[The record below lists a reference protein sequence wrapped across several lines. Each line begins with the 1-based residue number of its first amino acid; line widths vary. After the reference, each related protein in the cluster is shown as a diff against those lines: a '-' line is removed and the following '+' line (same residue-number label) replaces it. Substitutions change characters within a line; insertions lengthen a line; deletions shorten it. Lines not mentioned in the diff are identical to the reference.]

1 MGFLSLFVVA
11 LVPILKV
18 LLVTGVGLLIALER
32 IDLLGANA
40 RRNLNAIVF
49 YVFNPAL
56 VSSNLAKTIT
66 FSSLVTM
73 WFMPVNILLTF
84 VIGSALGWV
93 LIKITRTPQHLQ
105 GLVLGC
111 CSAGNLGNL
120 LLIIIP
126 AICEEEDNP
135 FGDSDCSTNGEA
147 YASLSLAIGAI
158 GIWSYVYTIMRI
170 SANKCKR
177 EINLDDSTISI
188 RTSGETLEILS
199 EGCTEALLPS
209 KDCPSSRECSDEVE
223 LTHAGSEGKQKVPF
237 LEKIKQQVEILMEKI
252 DLKKVFA
259 PSTIG
264 VIVGFFIGLI
274 SPIRK
279 LIIGDSAPLHVI
291 ESSAYFVGEAAVP
304 STTLIMGANLLKG
317 LKGSDVSIVVI
328 LGIMAV
334 RYIALP
340 LLGVVVVKAA
350 HHFGLVGSN
359 SLFQFVL
366 MLQYA
371 LPPAMSTGTMSQLFE
386 FGQSECSVIMLWT
399 YAVLDIFRGMGYYL
413 ISAVEDGVGDG
424 KAVGVGSGRRRGGA
438 RTRDQTLLC
447 PCDRAVDLFVPNFFN
462 LPWRRSGCF
471 DWSLESGLM
480 RRSGII
486 LRMGLLDL
494 FFVASMPVIRVLLL
508 TALGSFLALDR
519 IDILGDVVR
528 KQLNTVVFF
537 VFNPALVYSNLANT
551 ITLDRMVLLW
561 FMPLN
566 ILTVCIIG
574 SALGLLLVKTTRAP
588 QHLKGLILGSCAAGN
603 MGNMPLIIIPA
614 VCREKGSPFGAPDVC
629 HTFAM
634 AYASLS
640 MAIGAICL
648 WSYVYNIVR
657 VFSSNAREGINLHN
671 SPINMNRESLLA
683 SGDCS
688 ISEEYSHQF
697 TLPHPLSEENLQVA
711 ISGKMKQLLRKF
723 SRKIN
728 LKELLAPSTT
738 GAIVGFIIGMVPHLR
753 KLIIGGTAP
762 LHVVQDSA
770 SLLGDAAIPSIIL
783 IMGGNLLK
791 GLKGSGIQLSFIV
804 GILAVRFI
812 FLPLLGIII
821 VKGALRFGLVHPD
834 PLFQFVLLL
843 QYAVPPAINL
853 GTIIQLF
860 GAGESEC
867 SVIMLWTY
875 GLASVSLT
883 LWSTLFM
890 WLVS

>member
-170 SANKCKR
+170 SANKCKK

-399 YAVLDIFRGMGYYL
+399 YAV
-413 ISAVEDGVGDG
+413 
-424 KAVGVGSGRRRGGA
+424 
-438 RTRDQTLLC
+438 
-447 PCDRAVDLFVPNFFN
+447 
-462 LPWRRSGCF
+462 
-471 DWSLESGLM
+471 
-480 RRSGII
+480 
-486 LRMGLLDL
+486 
-494 FFVASMPVIRVLLL
+494 
-508 TALGSFLALDR
+508 
-519 IDILGDVVR
+519 
-528 KQLNTVVFF
+528 
-537 VFNPALVYSNLANT
+537 
-551 ITLDRMVLLW
+551 
-561 FMPLN
+561 
-566 ILTVCIIG
+566 
-574 SALGLLLVKTTRAP
+574 
-588 QHLKGLILGSCAAGN
+588 AA
-603 MGNMPLIIIPA
+603 
-614 VCREKGSPFGAPDVC
+614 F
-629 HTFAM
+629 
-634 AYASLS
+634 
-640 MAIGAICL
+640 
-648 WSYVYNIVR
+648 
-657 VFSSNAREGINLHN
+657 
-671 SPINMNRESLLA
+671 
-683 SGDCS
+683 
-688 ISEEYSHQF
+688 
-697 TLPHPLSEENLQVA
+697 
-711 ISGKMKQLLRKF
+711 
-723 SRKIN
+723 
-728 LKELLAPSTT
+728 
-738 GAIVGFIIGMVPHLR
+738 
-753 KLIIGGTAP
+753 
-762 LHVVQDSA
+762 
-770 SLLGDAAIPSIIL
+770 
-783 IMGGNLLK
+783 
-791 GLKGSGIQLSFIV
+791 
-804 GILAVRFI
+804 
-812 FLPLLGIII
+812 
-821 VKGALRFGLVHPD
+821 
-834 PLFQFVLLL
+834 
-843 QYAVPPAINL
+843 
-853 GTIIQLF
+853 
-860 GAGESEC
+860 
-867 SVIMLWTY
+867 
-875 GLASVSLT
+875 SLT
-883 LWSTLFM
+883 LWSSFFM

>member
-1 MGFLSLFVVA
+1 
-11 LVPILKV
+11 
-18 LLVTGVGLLIALER
+18 
-32 IDLLGANA
+32 
-40 RRNLNAIVF
+40 
-49 YVFNPAL
+49 
-56 VSSNLAKTIT
+56 
-66 FSSLVTM
+66 
-73 WFMPVNILLTF
+73 
-84 VIGSALGWV
+84 
-93 LIKITRTPQHLQ
+93 
-105 GLVLGC
+105 
-111 CSAGNLGNL
+111 
-120 LLIIIP
+120 
-126 AICEEEDNP
+126 
-135 FGDSDCSTNGEA
+135 
-147 YASLSLAIGAI
+147 
-158 GIWSYVYTIMRI
+158 
-170 SANKCKR
+170 
-177 EINLDDSTISI
+177 
-188 RTSGETLEILS
+188 
-199 EGCTEALLPS
+199 
-209 KDCPSSRECSDEVE
+209 
-223 LTHAGSEGKQKVPF
+223 
-237 LEKIKQQVEILMEKI
+237 
-252 DLKKVFA
+252 
-259 PSTIG
+259 
-264 VIVGFFIGLI
+264 
-274 SPIRK
+274 
-279 LIIGDSAPLHVI
+279 
-291 ESSAYFVGEAAVP
+291 
-304 STTLIMGANLLKG
+304 
-317 LKGSDVSIVVI
+317 
-328 LGIMAV
+328 
-334 RYIALP
+334 
-340 LLGVVVVKAA
+340 
-350 HHFGLVGSN
+350 
-359 SLFQFVL
+359 
-366 MLQYA
+366 
-371 LPPAMSTGTMSQLFE
+371 
-386 FGQSECSVIMLWT
+386 
-399 YAVLDIFRGMGYYL
+399 
-413 ISAVEDGVGDG
+413 
-424 KAVGVGSGRRRGGA
+424 
-438 RTRDQTLLC
+438 
-447 PCDRAVDLFVPNFFN
+447 
-462 LPWRRSGCF
+462 
-471 DWSLESGLM
+471 
-480 RRSGII
+480 
-486 LRMGLLDL
+486 MGLLDL

-657 VFSSNAREGINLHN
+657 IFSSNAREGINLH
-671 SPINMNRESLLA
+671 
-683 SGDCS
+683 CS
-688 ISEEYSHQF
+688 ISEEYPHQF
-697 TLPHPLSEENLQVA
+697 TLPHPLSEENLQV
-711 ISGKMKQLLRKF
+711 
-723 SRKIN
+723 
-728 LKELLAPSTT
+728 
-738 GAIVGFIIGMVPHLR
+738 VPTCLFCYCWLYHWN
-753 KLIIGGTAP
+753 GSSSSEVN
-762 LHVVQDSA
+762 HWW
-770 SLLGDAAIPSIIL
+770 DAAIPSIIL

>member
-1 MGFLSLFVVA
+1 
-11 LVPILKV
+11 
-18 LLVTGVGLLIALER
+18 
-32 IDLLGANA
+32 
-40 RRNLNAIVF
+40 
-49 YVFNPAL
+49 
-56 VSSNLAKTIT
+56 
-66 FSSLVTM
+66 
-73 WFMPVNILLTF
+73 
-84 VIGSALGWV
+84 
-93 LIKITRTPQHLQ
+93 
-105 GLVLGC
+105 
-111 CSAGNLGNL
+111 
-120 LLIIIP
+120 
-126 AICEEEDNP
+126 
-135 FGDSDCSTNGEA
+135 
-147 YASLSLAIGAI
+147 
-158 GIWSYVYTIMRI
+158 
-170 SANKCKR
+170 
-177 EINLDDSTISI
+177 
-188 RTSGETLEILS
+188 
-199 EGCTEALLPS
+199 
-209 KDCPSSRECSDEVE
+209 
-223 LTHAGSEGKQKVPF
+223 
-237 LEKIKQQVEILMEKI
+237 
-252 DLKKVFA
+252 
-259 PSTIG
+259 
-264 VIVGFFIGLI
+264 
-274 SPIRK
+274 
-279 LIIGDSAPLHVI
+279 
-291 ESSAYFVGEAAVP
+291 
-304 STTLIMGANLLKG
+304 
-317 LKGSDVSIVVI
+317 
-328 LGIMAV
+328 
-334 RYIALP
+334 
-340 LLGVVVVKAA
+340 
-350 HHFGLVGSN
+350 
-359 SLFQFVL
+359 
-366 MLQYA
+366 
-371 LPPAMSTGTMSQLFE
+371 
-386 FGQSECSVIMLWT
+386 
-399 YAVLDIFRGMGYYL
+399 
-413 ISAVEDGVGDG
+413 
-424 KAVGVGSGRRRGGA
+424 
-438 RTRDQTLLC
+438 
-447 PCDRAVDLFVPNFFN
+447 
-462 LPWRRSGCF
+462 
-471 DWSLESGLM
+471 
-480 RRSGII
+480 
-486 LRMGLLDL
+486 MGLLDL

-688 ISEEYSHQF
+688 ISEEYPHQF
-697 TLPHPLSEENLQVA
+697 TLPHPLSEENLQ
-711 ISGKMKQLLRKF
+711 
-723 SRKIN
+723 
-728 LKELLAPSTT
+728 
-738 GAIVGFIIGMVPHLR
+738 IVGFIIGMVPHLR

>member
-1 MGFLSLFVVA
+1 
-11 LVPILKV
+11 
-18 LLVTGVGLLIALER
+18 
-32 IDLLGANA
+32 
-40 RRNLNAIVF
+40 
-49 YVFNPAL
+49 
-56 VSSNLAKTIT
+56 
-66 FSSLVTM
+66 
-73 WFMPVNILLTF
+73 
-84 VIGSALGWV
+84 
-93 LIKITRTPQHLQ
+93 
-105 GLVLGC
+105 
-111 CSAGNLGNL
+111 
-120 LLIIIP
+120 
-126 AICEEEDNP
+126 
-135 FGDSDCSTNGEA
+135 
-147 YASLSLAIGAI
+147 
-158 GIWSYVYTIMRI
+158 
-170 SANKCKR
+170 
-177 EINLDDSTISI
+177 
-188 RTSGETLEILS
+188 
-199 EGCTEALLPS
+199 
-209 KDCPSSRECSDEVE
+209 
-223 LTHAGSEGKQKVPF
+223 
-237 LEKIKQQVEILMEKI
+237 
-252 DLKKVFA
+252 
-259 PSTIG
+259 
-264 VIVGFFIGLI
+264 
-274 SPIRK
+274 
-279 LIIGDSAPLHVI
+279 
-291 ESSAYFVGEAAVP
+291 
-304 STTLIMGANLLKG
+304 
-317 LKGSDVSIVVI
+317 
-328 LGIMAV
+328 
-334 RYIALP
+334 
-340 LLGVVVVKAA
+340 
-350 HHFGLVGSN
+350 
-359 SLFQFVL
+359 
-366 MLQYA
+366 
-371 LPPAMSTGTMSQLFE
+371 
-386 FGQSECSVIMLWT
+386 
-399 YAVLDIFRGMGYYL
+399 
-413 ISAVEDGVGDG
+413 
-424 KAVGVGSGRRRGGA
+424 
-438 RTRDQTLLC
+438 
-447 PCDRAVDLFVPNFFN
+447 
-462 LPWRRSGCF
+462 
-471 DWSLESGLM
+471 
-480 RRSGII
+480 
-486 LRMGLLDL
+486 MGLLDL

-657 VFSSNAREGINLHN
+657 IFSSNAREGINLH
-671 SPINMNRESLLA
+671 
-683 SGDCS
+683 CS
-688 ISEEYSHQF
+688 ISEEYPHQF
-697 TLPHPLSEENLQVA
+697 TLPHPLSEENLQVVA

>member
-1 MGFLSLFVVA
+1 
-11 LVPILKV
+11 
-18 LLVTGVGLLIALER
+18 
-32 IDLLGANA
+32 
-40 RRNLNAIVF
+40 
-49 YVFNPAL
+49 
-56 VSSNLAKTIT
+56 
-66 FSSLVTM
+66 
-73 WFMPVNILLTF
+73 
-84 VIGSALGWV
+84 
-93 LIKITRTPQHLQ
+93 
-105 GLVLGC
+105 
-111 CSAGNLGNL
+111 
-120 LLIIIP
+120 
-126 AICEEEDNP
+126 
-135 FGDSDCSTNGEA
+135 
-147 YASLSLAIGAI
+147 
-158 GIWSYVYTIMRI
+158 
-170 SANKCKR
+170 
-177 EINLDDSTISI
+177 
-188 RTSGETLEILS
+188 
-199 EGCTEALLPS
+199 
-209 KDCPSSRECSDEVE
+209 
-223 LTHAGSEGKQKVPF
+223 
-237 LEKIKQQVEILMEKI
+237 
-252 DLKKVFA
+252 
-259 PSTIG
+259 
-264 VIVGFFIGLI
+264 
-274 SPIRK
+274 
-279 LIIGDSAPLHVI
+279 
-291 ESSAYFVGEAAVP
+291 
-304 STTLIMGANLLKG
+304 
-317 LKGSDVSIVVI
+317 
-328 LGIMAV
+328 
-334 RYIALP
+334 
-340 LLGVVVVKAA
+340 
-350 HHFGLVGSN
+350 
-359 SLFQFVL
+359 
-366 MLQYA
+366 
-371 LPPAMSTGTMSQLFE
+371 
-386 FGQSECSVIMLWT
+386 
-399 YAVLDIFRGMGYYL
+399 
-413 ISAVEDGVGDG
+413 
-424 KAVGVGSGRRRGGA
+424 
-438 RTRDQTLLC
+438 
-447 PCDRAVDLFVPNFFN
+447 
-462 LPWRRSGCF
+462 
-471 DWSLESGLM
+471 
-480 RRSGII
+480 
-486 LRMGLLDL
+486 
-494 FFVASMPVIRVLLL
+494 MPVIRVLLL

-657 VFSSNAREGINLHN
+657 IFSSNAREGINLH
-671 SPINMNRESLLA
+671 
-683 SGDCS
+683 CS
-688 ISEEYSHQF
+688 ISEEYPHQF
-697 TLPHPLSEENLQVA
+697 TLPHPLSEENLQVVA

>member
-1 MGFLSLFVVA
+1 
-11 LVPILKV
+11 
-18 LLVTGVGLLIALER
+18 
-32 IDLLGANA
+32 
-40 RRNLNAIVF
+40 
-49 YVFNPAL
+49 
-56 VSSNLAKTIT
+56 
-66 FSSLVTM
+66 
-73 WFMPVNILLTF
+73 
-84 VIGSALGWV
+84 
-93 LIKITRTPQHLQ
+93 
-105 GLVLGC
+105 
-111 CSAGNLGNL
+111 
-120 LLIIIP
+120 
-126 AICEEEDNP
+126 
-135 FGDSDCSTNGEA
+135 
-147 YASLSLAIGAI
+147 
-158 GIWSYVYTIMRI
+158 
-170 SANKCKR
+170 
-177 EINLDDSTISI
+177 
-188 RTSGETLEILS
+188 
-199 EGCTEALLPS
+199 
-209 KDCPSSRECSDEVE
+209 
-223 LTHAGSEGKQKVPF
+223 
-237 LEKIKQQVEILMEKI
+237 
-252 DLKKVFA
+252 
-259 PSTIG
+259 
-264 VIVGFFIGLI
+264 
-274 SPIRK
+274 
-279 LIIGDSAPLHVI
+279 
-291 ESSAYFVGEAAVP
+291 
-304 STTLIMGANLLKG
+304 
-317 LKGSDVSIVVI
+317 
-328 LGIMAV
+328 
-334 RYIALP
+334 
-340 LLGVVVVKAA
+340 
-350 HHFGLVGSN
+350 
-359 SLFQFVL
+359 
-366 MLQYA
+366 
-371 LPPAMSTGTMSQLFE
+371 
-386 FGQSECSVIMLWT
+386 
-399 YAVLDIFRGMGYYL
+399 
-413 ISAVEDGVGDG
+413 
-424 KAVGVGSGRRRGGA
+424 
-438 RTRDQTLLC
+438 
-447 PCDRAVDLFVPNFFN
+447 
-462 LPWRRSGCF
+462 
-471 DWSLESGLM
+471 
-480 RRSGII
+480 
-486 LRMGLLDL
+486 MGLLDL

-657 VFSSNAREGINLHN
+657 IFSSNAREGINLH
-671 SPINMNRESLLA
+671 
-683 SGDCS
+683 CS
-688 ISEEYSHQF
+688 ISEEYPHQF
-697 TLPHPLSEENLQVA
+697 TLPHPLSEENLQ
-711 ISGKMKQLLRKF
+711 
-723 SRKIN
+723 
-728 LKELLAPSTT
+728 
-738 GAIVGFIIGMVPHLR
+738 IVGFIIGMVPHLR

>member
-1 MGFLSLFVVA
+1 
-11 LVPILKV
+11 
-18 LLVTGVGLLIALER
+18 
-32 IDLLGANA
+32 
-40 RRNLNAIVF
+40 
-49 YVFNPAL
+49 
-56 VSSNLAKTIT
+56 
-66 FSSLVTM
+66 
-73 WFMPVNILLTF
+73 
-84 VIGSALGWV
+84 
-93 LIKITRTPQHLQ
+93 
-105 GLVLGC
+105 
-111 CSAGNLGNL
+111 
-120 LLIIIP
+120 
-126 AICEEEDNP
+126 
-135 FGDSDCSTNGEA
+135 
-147 YASLSLAIGAI
+147 
-158 GIWSYVYTIMRI
+158 
-170 SANKCKR
+170 
-177 EINLDDSTISI
+177 
-188 RTSGETLEILS
+188 
-199 EGCTEALLPS
+199 
-209 KDCPSSRECSDEVE
+209 
-223 LTHAGSEGKQKVPF
+223 
-237 LEKIKQQVEILMEKI
+237 
-252 DLKKVFA
+252 
-259 PSTIG
+259 
-264 VIVGFFIGLI
+264 
-274 SPIRK
+274 
-279 LIIGDSAPLHVI
+279 
-291 ESSAYFVGEAAVP
+291 
-304 STTLIMGANLLKG
+304 
-317 LKGSDVSIVVI
+317 
-328 LGIMAV
+328 
-334 RYIALP
+334 
-340 LLGVVVVKAA
+340 
-350 HHFGLVGSN
+350 
-359 SLFQFVL
+359 
-366 MLQYA
+366 
-371 LPPAMSTGTMSQLFE
+371 
-386 FGQSECSVIMLWT
+386 
-399 YAVLDIFRGMGYYL
+399 
-413 ISAVEDGVGDG
+413 
-424 KAVGVGSGRRRGGA
+424 
-438 RTRDQTLLC
+438 
-447 PCDRAVDLFVPNFFN
+447 
-462 LPWRRSGCF
+462 
-471 DWSLESGLM
+471 
-480 RRSGII
+480 
-486 LRMGLLDL
+486 MGLLDL

-688 ISEEYSHQF
+688 ISEEYPHQF
-697 TLPHPLSEENLQVA
+697 TLHHPLSEENLQVDIA
-711 ISGKMKQLLRKF
+711 GKMKQLLRKF

-791 GLKGSGIQLSFIV
+791 G
-804 GILAVRFI
+804 
-812 FLPLLGIII
+812 
-821 VKGALRFGLVHPD
+821 ALRFGLVHPD